1 MKKFIHKIQD
11 LSQKAA
17 QLKQVVEAA
26 PGQAAQLRDTVLMT
40 AGQLQQLRLDVQSS
54 VTGLRADS
62 DDRLAQALREIHD
75 NATVFE
81 EAGYELVGVDME
93 LSPIQRLVVHFQKF
107 TTIPEPVLR
116 TLVSSHSAQPTTY
129 ALLAA
134 LAKADAVSQKVRV
147 SHLTYREVV
156 IHVGPTPSV
165 RLCWRMEDD
174 DQATAQPV
182 AAAPTPVGSV
192 PSASPVTT
200 PPPPLPAFASSSFF
214 EQRSAG
220 ATSRPSAASTSPPP
234 TPPAP
239 ALPAAPSAAAS
250 NSSTD
255 AHVSTTGS
263 PYVHQDTAAGSD
275 WKKSALDRFK
285 KMPDGSKYRR

>member
-107 TTIPEPVLR
+107 TTVPEPVLR
-116 TLVSSHSAQPTTY
+116 TLVSSHSAQPTAY

-147 SHLTYREVV
+147 SHLAYREVI

-174 DQATAQPV
+174 SDQPSPSGASASASV
-182 AAAPTPVGSV
+182 AATPAGTPTP
-192 PSASPVTT
+192 T
-200 PPPPLPAFASSSFF
+200 PPPPLPAFASSTFF

-220 ATSRPSAASTSPPP
+220 ATSRPAAATNPPT

-239 ALPAAPSAAAS
+239 NPTAPPSATS
-250 NSSTD
+250 SSSTN
-255 AHVSTTGS
+255 AHLSTTGTA
-263 PYVHQDTAAGSD
+263 YVHQDAAAGGD